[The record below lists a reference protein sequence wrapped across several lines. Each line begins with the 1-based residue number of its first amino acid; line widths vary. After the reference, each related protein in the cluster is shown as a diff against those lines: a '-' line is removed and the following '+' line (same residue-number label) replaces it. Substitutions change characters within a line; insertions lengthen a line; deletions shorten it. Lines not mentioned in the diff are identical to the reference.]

1 MTYVSPP
8 AWAETV
14 LRTLLGRED
23 GETVAGDLLEE
34 YRESVHPSRGQSR
47 ADWWFIRQ
55 VTGFACRATLFWAL
69 LAAALSLGR
78 QALDWFV
85 PTTDFMMRS
94 TVSTYSAISLF
105 IALGFWRA
113 WRTRSVRAGAVAA
126 LIAGTLAAFF
136 DTIGTALMF
145 ALWHDAKTRVAIA
158 QSGGLSEAFQL
169 SWLVILPAIVLA
181 IIGGLVGK
189 AAATVFRAG
198 VSRL

>member
-8 AWAETV
+8 AWAETL

-47 ADWWFIRQ
+47 ADRWFVRQ
-55 VTGFACRATLFWAL
+55 VAGFAWRATWFWAVL
-69 LAAALSLGR
+69 GAAFTLGR

-85 PTTDFMMRS
+85 PTTDFVLRS
-94 TVSTYSAISLF
+94 TISTYSAISLF

-113 WRTRSVRAGAVAA
+113 WRTRSLRASAVAA
-126 LIAGTLAAFF
+126 LIAGTIAASF
-136 DTIGTALMF
+136 DTIGTGLMF
-145 ALWHDAKTRVAIA
+145 ALWNDAKTRVAIA

-169 SWLVILPAIVLA
+169 PWLVILPAIVLA
-181 IIGGLVGK
+181 IVGGVFGK
-189 AAATVFRAG
+189 FATTLFRPG